1 MMRKWDVILG
11 TAAVIFA
18 LAAVHAPAQR
28 ITVDGTRFLVNGR
41 EIFLNGANTPWNR
54 WNDFGTGNYDPA
66 WWDSHMQVLN
76 GHGINCI
83 RVWISC
89 NGGGIRINPD
99 GTVTGVTASF
109 FSDLDQFFGL
119 AEEHQIYIFA
129 TLLSFDHTKSGNPN
143 YLAYRA
149 CFNDNEKTASLVD
162 HYVLPFVNRY
172 QDNPYLF
179 AIDACNEIEWV
190 HENAEAG
197 SIAWD
202 RLQYL
207 VAAMAVG
214 VHSAGPVLFSMGS
227 AAVKWNSD
235 SPGEGNKWKD
245 SALQAQLNDP
255 KAFLDFY
262 SPHWYGWVARW
273 FGNPCAKSP
282 ADYHINDRPCIIG
295 ECPARGMF
303 TQDSQGKDVL
313 VNNPTEMYEKAW
325 QKGWRGVFPWTSN
338 GVDANGSIADFGSA
352 TLAFLENHRE
362 RVYPAETGVGA
373 VPVLQPGGLR
383 ISCHPNPFNSRT
395 VIRCSTDRPDS
406 VRIRMFDANGR
417 MRRTV
422 LKGRNPGAIS
432 AWSGTVRTIRAKSCL
447 PGYFSAASRR
457 IRNERSQR
465 SYWWNDIIT
474 FSSPPGGA
482 VHF

>member
-1 MMRKWDVILG
+1 MQVFYFKAEALLEDFTMAKNLMM
-11 TAAVIFA
+11 
-18 LAAVHAPAQR
+18 LAAAMSALVCNLPVQGQR
-28 ITVDGTRFLVNGR
+28 ITVDGTKFYADGR
-41 EIFLNGANTPWNR
+41 EIWLNGANTPWNN
-54 WNDFGTGNYDPA
+54 WNDFGTGNYEHA
-66 WWDSHMQVLN
+66 WWENHMQVLSDK
-76 GHGINCI
+76 GVNCI

-99 GTVTGVTASF
+99 GTVTGVTTSF

-119 AEEHQIYIFA
+119 AEQYEIYIFA
-129 TLLSFDHTKSGNPN
+129 TLLSFDHTKDGNPD
-143 YLAYRA
+143 YLAFRA

-162 HYVLPFVNRY
+162 HYVLPFVTRY

-179 AIDACNEIEWV
+179 AIDACNEIEWD

-197 SIAWD
+197 SISWD

-273 FGNPCAKSP
+273 FGNPCSKSP

-295 ECPARGMF
+295 ECPAKGMF
-303 TQDSQGKDVL
+303 TQDSQGNNVL

-352 TLAFLENHRE
+352 TLTFVENHRE
-362 RVYPAETGVGA
+362 LVYPSETGIGSI
-373 VPVLQPGGLR
+373 PVLQPGELR
-383 ISCHPNPFNSRT
+383 LFCHPNPFNAST
-395 VIRCSTDRPDS
+395 VIRGRLNHAGS
-406 VRIRMFDANGR
+406 VRIRMFDA
-417 MRRTV
+417 
-422 LKGRNPGAIS
+422 KG
-432 AWSGTVRTIRAKSCL
+432 
-447 PGYFSAASRR
+447 R
-457 IRNERSQR
+457 IRNTIFEGEKSRG
-465 SYWWNDIIT
+465 D
-474 FSSPPGGA
+474 FSLVWDGKDDQGEKLPSGIFFCSMETAAGRA
-482 VHF
+482 VAKVILVE